1 MSVKSAVRVLEVL
14 ELFANRRTPLRAWEI
29 GDALQ
34 YPQSS
39 TTMLLKSL
47 ISMGYLSYDRIQRT
61 YFPTVR
67 VTSLGDWV
75 MQHVFDNG
83 KLIELIQDVGCACG
97 ETTGLAVRN
106 DIYVQYLRVIESRR
120 DGTAEANVKS
130 SVTTAKMYV
139 LSDSVAGLALLSQ
152 LPMRA
157 AERICRLINARM
169 TVGAPRINV
178 KDMLDQLA
186 RIGSDGYCLKVA
198 GHAPDRVTLAMPLYA
213 SRHELPL
220 AIGVCG
226 PAERMQGREQEIA
239 AVIRETA
246 AKYSSH
252 VASVHV

>member
-1 MSVKSAVRVLEVL
+1 MSVKSAVRALEVL

-29 GDALQ
+29 GEALE

-47 ISMGYLSYDRIQRT
+47 MSMGYLSYDRILRT

-67 VTSLGDWV
+67 VTALGDWV
-75 MQHVFDNG
+75 TQHVFDDG
-83 KLIELIQDVGCACG
+83 KLIELLADVGRACG

-106 DIYVQYLRVIESRR
+106 DIYVQYLRVMASSR
-120 DGTAEANVKS
+120 DGAAEASVRS
-130 SVTTAKMYV
+130 SVTTARMYV

-152 LPMRA
+152 LPTRA

-169 TVGAPRINV
+169 TAGAPRLNV
-178 KDMLDQLA
+178 QDMLGQLA
-186 RIGSDGYCLKVA
+186 RIESDGFCLKVA
-198 GHAPDRVTLAMPLYA
+198 NHAPDRVTLAMPLYA

-226 PAERMQGREQEIA
+226 PAERMRGREREIA
-239 AVIRETA
+239 AVIQQTA
-246 AKYSSH
+246 ARYSTH
-252 VASVHV
+252 VTPVHA

>member
-1 MSVKSAVRVLEVL
+1 MSVKSAVRALEVL

-29 GDALQ
+29 GEALE

-47 ISMGYLSYDRIQRT
+47 MSMGHLSYDRIQRT

-75 MQHVFDNG
+75 MQHVFDDG
-83 KLIELIQDVGCACG
+83 KLIELIEDVGRACG

-106 DIYVQYLRVIESRR
+106 DIYVQYLRVVESTR
-120 DGTAEANVKS
+120 DGTEEANVKS
-130 SVTTAKMYV
+130 SVTTARMYV

-152 LPMRA
+152 LPTRA

-169 TVGAPRINV
+169 NFGAPRLNV
-178 KDMLDQLA
+178 EGMLDQLA
-186 RIGSDGYCLKVA
+186 RINADGYCLKVA
-198 GHAPDRVTLAMPLYA
+198 VHAPDRVTLAMPLYA

-226 PAERMQGREQEIA
+226 PAERMQGREREMT
-239 AVIRETA
+239 AVIREA
-246 AKYSSH
+246 AARYSSH
-252 VASVHV
+252 VAQVHA